1 MKVKEITDWLFTY
14 GKDADYSAT
23 CDTLKAGD
31 ENAEVTRLAVAMI
44 GTAEVFRS
52 ATDWGAQMLLVHEPI
67 YYTHMDRIAPDDPDP
82 VIAAKRALVEKS
94 GMTVLR
100 FHDHAHHH
108 TPDVICEGEL
118 AAMGLPG
125 RFEKGP
131 YYAVNRYTLDTP
143 MTARALAA
151 HLEKAL
157 GIGHI
162 RVIGN
167 ADTPFTRLSCCF
179 GTPGHLR
186 DELKNG
192 REVILAGEVAE
203 WSDGEYFRDAAALG
217 FPSAMLVMGHVGS
230 EREGMKWTAA
240 RLGEAF
246 PSLAVRY
253 IECGE
258 VYGYPSGKME

>member
-1 MKVKEITDWLFTY
+1 MKVSEITAWLFHH
-14 GKDADYSAT
+14 GEGADYKNT
-23 CDTLKAGD
+23 CDTLKAGSED
-31 ENAEVTRLAVAMI
+31 AEVTRLAVAMF
-44 GTAEVFRS
+44 GSAKVFRD
-52 ATDWGAQMLLVHEPI
+52 AVDWGAQMLLVHEPI
-67 YYTHMDRIAPDDPDP
+67 YYTHYDRIPEEDTDP
-82 VIAAKRALVEKS
+82 VIAAKQVLVRES
-94 GMTVLR
+94 GMTVVR

-118 AAMGLPG
+118 AAIGLPG

-143 MTARALAA
+143 MTAAALAA

-157 GIGHI
+157 SIGHI

-186 DELKNG
+186 DEMKNG
-192 REVILAGEVAE
+192 REIILAGEIDE

-217 FPSAMLVMGHVGS
+217 FPAAVLVMGHIGS
-230 EREGMKWTAA
+230 ERDGMKLTAE
-240 RLGEAF
+240 RLGTHF
-246 PSLAVRY
+246 PALSVRY
-253 IECGE
+253 FECGE
-258 VYGYPSGKME
+258 VYGYPETAGK